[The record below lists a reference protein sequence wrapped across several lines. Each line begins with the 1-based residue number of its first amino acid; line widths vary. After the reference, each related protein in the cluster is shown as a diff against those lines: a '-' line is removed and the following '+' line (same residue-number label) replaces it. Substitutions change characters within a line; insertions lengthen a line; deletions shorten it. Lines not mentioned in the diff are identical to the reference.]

1 MALVGAVVGQIGF
14 GAIADLIGR
23 RKVFI
28 MTCSMVIFGAL
39 MSATAQDTSGII
51 LFLFNYDFG

>member
-39 MSATAQDTSGII
+39 MSATAQDTSGKIF
-51 LFLFNYDFG
+51 FLFK